1 VRQLEE
7 LYPHLK
13 EKELAL
19 GATSTIGTT
28 VGELDLT
35 TVVTALQ
42 ALSGEMVLEKV
53 IDTLLRM
60 VIEQAGA
67 QRGLLILSRDEDQ
80 RVEAEAST
88 VGDIIV
94 VRLQASAWG

>member
-1 VRQLEE
+1 M
-7 LYPHLK
+7 
-13 EKELAL
+13 
-19 GATSTIGTT
+19 
-28 VGELDLT
+28 GELDLT